1 MFQPRPLCFEDRT
14 RRRTF
19 AMYRILV
26 AVLLYMSAVST
37 APQDSNVTFVKI
49 EPLINNVTSLQNT
62 TIETSAEN
70 LPLAVPSNITF
81 ENNEFIRLDRNDDL
95 ATEFDSETTTEIADA
110 NEEEVTTIPTTTT
123 TRPPKPKITQSPRFL
138 SKLSH
143 FKAKTNSINTV
154 STNSINSFAAATKV
168 DRPYKRKFKSRC
180 RCEKIENC
188 PKLQITVPRCPNDYF
203 LCCF

>member
-1 MFQPRPLCFEDRT
+1 MTHCIIVP
-14 RRRTF
+14 
-19 AMYRILV
+19 
-26 AVLLYMSAVST
+26 VLLYMRAVSS

-49 EPLINNVTSLQNT
+49 EPFINNETLTQNT
-62 TIETSAEN
+62 TTDNKVEDV
-70 LPLAVPSNITF
+70 PLDGASNTTF
-81 ENNEFIRLDRNDDL
+81 ENNEFIRLVRNDDL
-95 ATEFDSETTTEIADA
+95 TTESESDVTTELA
-110 NEEEVTTIPTTTT
+110 EVTTEEVTTIPTTTT
-123 TRPPKPKITQSPRFL
+123 TTRAPKPKYTQSPRFL

-143 FKAKTNSINTV
+143 FKKANTINAV
-154 STNSINSFAAATKV
+154 STNSLNSFAVSTKV